1 MNALPLDNSH
11 TPRDVIDDLIASFGF
26 RRVFLAVLTRM
37 FKRSRPPDAIGF
49 GRLFAQDSTEHLCDH
64 LRRDIGLPPNTKR
77 KLEIDLVAINREF
90 YR

>member
-11 TPRDVIDDLIASFGF
+11 TPREVIDDLIASFGF
-26 RRVFLAVLTRM
+26 RRVFFAVLTRV

-49 GRLFAQDSTEHLCDH
+49 GRLCAQTSTDHLCDH
-64 LRRDIGLPPNTKR
+64 LRRDIGLPPNTKH
-77 KLEIDLVAINREF
+77 KLEIDLFAINLES